1 MPRPTKGDRDIMV
14 TRPPRAVG
22 DRVRQLSSE
31 SGLSI
36 SEWIAATL
44 AREVG
49 LPDLAPLPHERL
61 PVRG

>member
-1 MPRPTKGDRDIMV
+1 MV

-22 DRVRQLSSE
+22 ERVRQLSSE

-36 SEWIAATL
+36 SEWIAAAL

-49 LPDLAPLPHERL
+49 LPDLAPGPRDQLPMK
-61 PVRG
+61 G